1 MNPLAFLRR
10 PHCTNW
16 CHSLGKPPVV
26 YKPGSFLWGIA
37 ILYIYIYI
45 YIYIVMEQG
54 DFEVVINIYREKIWV
69 LFGGDVLSAV
79 FPR

>member
-1 MNPLAFLRR
+1 M
-10 PHCTNW
+10 
-16 CHSLGKPPVV
+16 
-26 YKPGSFLWGIA
+26 WGIA
-37 ILYIYIYI
+37 ILYI